1 MERKARGKS
10 KGNFMGNKNGFNMS
24 TLNDKVHNRS
34 KSDVDIFL
42 SNN

>member
-10 KGNFMGNKNGFNMS
+10 KNNFMGNNGFNMS
-24 TLNDKVHNRS
+24 TLNDKVHSRN
-34 KSDVDIFL
+34 KSDIDIFL